1 MGKRCHNQGEL
12 CISVAKRCTG
22 IVVFLNSYQLYNSGG
37 KKANRLTVWIII
49 LGLVYNYN
57 AVVVATTG
65 IPTTVKC
72 WL

>member
-65 IPTTVKC
+65 IPTTVKW

>member
-12 CISVAKRCTG
+12 CISVAKRCKG
-22 IVVFLNSYQLYNSGG
+22 IVVFLNSYNSGG